1 MKNLKTGAVPQRIQA
16 AALGLDASIAELKE
30 TVSQVQREVSQGEP
44 PCNSTFFHQIL
55 CSLSSLNLSFDKR
68 TMQSA
73 KSGKTLTQ
81 QLGQQKGILTTVNMT
96 KQPGEKG

>member
-1 MKNLKTGAVPQRIQA
+1 
-16 AALGLDASIAELKE
+16 
-30 TVSQVQREVSQGEP
+30 
-44 PCNSTFFHQIL
+44 
-55 CSLSSLNLSFDKR
+55 
-68 TMQSA
+68 MQSA

>member
-1 MKNLKTGAVPQRIQA
+1 
-16 AALGLDASIAELKE
+16 LGLDASIAELKE

>member
-1 MKNLKTGAVPQRIQA
+1 LKTGAVPQRIQA
-16 AALGLDASIAELKE
+16 AALGLDANIAELKE
-30 TVSQVQREVSQGEP
+30 TVSQGEP

-81 QLGQQKGILTTVNMT
+81 QWGQQKGILTTVNMT
-96 KQPGEKG
+96 KQPGED

>member
-1 MKNLKTGAVPQRIQA
+1 MGAVPQRIQA
-16 AALGLDASIAELKE
+16 AALGLDANIAELKE
-30 TVSQVQREVSQGEP
+30 TVSQVQREESQGKP

-55 CSLSSLNLSFDKR
+55 CSLSFLNLSFDKR

-73 KSGKTLTQ
+73 KSGKSLTQ
-81 QLGQQKGILTTVNMT
+81 QCGQQKGTLTTVNMT

>member
-1 MKNLKTGAVPQRIQA
+1 LQTGAVPQRTQVA
-16 AALGLDASIAELKE
+16 VLDLDANIAELKE
-30 TVSQVQREVSQGEP
+30 TVSQVQREVSQGEA

-68 TMQSA
+68 IMQSA

-81 QLGQQKGILTTVNMT
+81 Q
-96 KQPGEKG
+96 

>member
-1 MKNLKTGAVPQRIQA
+1 MKTGAVPQRIQA
-16 AALGLDASIAELKE
+16 TALGLDANNAELKE

-81 QLGQQKGILTTVNMT
+81 QWGQQKGILTTVNMT